1 MRADLRLGQIRSG
14 QMKKYPP
21 RSESDPLKVHIS
33 EIITALVIR
42 SEMTQPPIQIE
53 VKKLGTIF
61 KQRLK
66 KGLEWLSLSARY
78 KPHFYL

>member
-1 MRADLRLGQIRSG
+1 MNYITQAVGRFT
-14 QMKKYPP
+14 
-21 RSESDPLKVHIS
+21 LKLIMLWLKN
-33 EIITALVIR
+33 EIPALLVKTVIR

-66 KGLEWLSLSARY
+66 KGLEWLSLSERY